1 MSTTSRI
8 EGILAFAEALR
19 SHALA
24 AGCDLNAA
32 NLLVHGIL
40 WRALVDEDREAEP
53 GADIQKLLDEVGA
66 RLALVP
72 LAA

>member
-19 SHALA
+19 RDALA

-40 WRALVDEDREAEP
+40 WRVLVDDDRAAEP
-53 GADIQKLLDEVGA
+53 EADAQELLDEVGA